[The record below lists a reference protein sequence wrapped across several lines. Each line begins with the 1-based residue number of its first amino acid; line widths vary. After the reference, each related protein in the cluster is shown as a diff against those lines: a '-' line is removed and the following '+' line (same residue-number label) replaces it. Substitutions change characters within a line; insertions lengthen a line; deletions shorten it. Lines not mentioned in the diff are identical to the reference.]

1 MENGAY
7 RFINWNI
14 HHITQKNNI
23 TIIIS
28 FIHNAN
34 YKHYSIL
41 PLQMNNNYIIKRNL
55 AYEINMIK
63 RMCYL
68 GPSEPPAGNFFL
80 MLHWGEYFPNLF
92 QRIFANLK
100 IYNFY
105 NLI

>member
-28 FIHNAN
+28 FIYNES

-41 PLQMNNNYIIKRNL
+41 SLQMNKPYFVTRNVE
-55 AYEINMIK
+55 YNINMIK
-63 RMCYL
+63 RVCHL
-68 GPSEPPAGNFFL
+68 GPSGPPAGNFFKNVTL
-80 MLHWGEYFPNLF
+80 I
-92 QRIFANLK
+92 RIFS
-100 IYNFY
+100 
-105 NLI
+105 